1 MIALLLHPEL
11 LPGGISEWKPGKAGV
26 GVGLGIIF
34 EIVENSGLKC
44 SIYTH
49 FEIIKYKTMYKQLLS

>member
-1 MIALLLHPEL
+1 MIALLLPPQTLTRMHKGMKTRE
-11 LPGGISEWKPGKAGV
+11 GRV

-44 SIYTH
+44 SIYTY
-49 FEIIKYKTMYKQLLS
+49 FEIMKYKAMYKQLLS